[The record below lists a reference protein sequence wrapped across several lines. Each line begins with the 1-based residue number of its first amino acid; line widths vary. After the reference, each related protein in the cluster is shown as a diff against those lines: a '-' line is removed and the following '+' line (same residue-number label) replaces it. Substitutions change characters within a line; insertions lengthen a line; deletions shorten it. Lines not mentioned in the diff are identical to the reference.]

1 MNILQVW
8 KNFSVKKVAKYLIES
23 GIQKSKLIVYSYCDY
38 SVFTFFYLGIPLVFF
53 KYCTFLVLVKM
64 SFVLMLF
71 CCHVSHCKK
80 KKNKKTSFMNFH
92 REISLGRLG
101 ICYNHLNISLFQ
113 HEGSWVKSLSS
124 EHPVCVI

>member
-71 CCHVSHCKK
+71 CCHVTAKK
-80 KKNKKTSFMNFH
+80 K
-92 REISLGRLG
+92 
-101 ICYNHLNISLFQ
+101 HLS
-113 HEGSWVKSLSS
+113 
-124 EHPVCVI
+124 